1 MQFFSI
7 LYSWLVGWY
16 GTDLDNFLSDPNEG
30 MNYLIIGVITL
41 IISFVL
47 GLLYYKII
55 DKPKWAHWY
64 CWLITLAINALINF
78 WWPWQVL
85 LQNLF
90 DGDMDV
96 QDEQTGKMVTYVT
109 DGNCLMFGVSNM
121 IMATLIFIVLSFVI
135 FRFISTNCK
144 YSPLCK

>member
-16 GTDLDNFLSDPNEG
+16 GTALDDFLTSTDEG
-30 MNYLIIGVITL
+30 MNYILIGSATIF
-41 IISFVL
+41 ISFVL

-64 CWLITLAINALINF
+64 CWLITLVINGIINF
-78 WWPWQVL
+78 WWSWQVL
-85 LQNLF
+85 LQNLY

-109 DGNCLMFGVSNM
+109 DGNCLMFGVANM
-121 IMATLIFIVLSFVI
+121 IMATLIFIVLSFFI

>member
-78 WWPWQVL
+78 WLPWQVL
-85 LQNLF
+85 LQNLY